1 MQSTN
6 HMLEYFVYNC
16 LLYLSVADVL
26 CRGQRFAPEQLGPGR
41 VSPSTQDGFNSIRW
55 NSNHPWNEVIIAPSS
70 NDQVCLVFLLTSRL
84 YCPRPLNSKYC
95 SNNMPWV
102 QWVHDTVCQQGN
114 DPYPPWPGRLRN
126 QEKEN
131 KSLHFATRKHPL
143 HEWAAQLLWW
153 MPAGKAP
160 LPSASLL
167 VLQPTAL
174 ELYTYGLC
182 SLWQRPWKMIQTVC
196 REARVALNRLKKV
209 CVHFYIYTALGLG
222 QGRGNLRCPIQL
234 SSACQKLPFIFQDS
248 LHMTQL
254 LEFSFNPRKCLK
266 WIKDERR

>member
-41 VSPSTQDGFNSIRW
+41 VSHSTQDGFNSIRW

-126 QEKEN
+126 QSRKRKQISAFCNQETPLTWVSCAAPLMDASWESTSPLCQPVSAAANSAGVIHLWSLFSMTASLEDDSNCVQGGTCSLKPTK
-131 KSLHFATRKHPL
+131 KSLCALLYIHSSWSWPRAWQPQMPDTAEL
-143 HEWAAQLLWW
+143 SLSEAALRFPRQSSHDSV
-153 MPAGKAP
+153 AG
-160 LPSASLL
+160 
-167 VLQPTAL
+167 VQFQPK
-174 ELYTYGLC
+174 
-182 SLWQRPWKMIQTVC
+182 KMSQV
-196 REARVALNRLKKV
+196 
-209 CVHFYIYTALGLG
+209 
-222 QGRGNLRCPIQL
+222 
-234 SSACQKLPFIFQDS
+234 D
-248 LHMTQL
+248 
-254 LEFSFNPRKCLK
+254 
-266 WIKDERR
+266 